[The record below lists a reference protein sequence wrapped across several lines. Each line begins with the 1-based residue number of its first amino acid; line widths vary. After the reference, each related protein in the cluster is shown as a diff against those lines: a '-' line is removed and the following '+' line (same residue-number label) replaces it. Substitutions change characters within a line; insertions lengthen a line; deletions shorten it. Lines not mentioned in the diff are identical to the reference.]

1 MIPRASH
8 RYVRVKPCPSALSV
22 RTRTLDAKMALP
34 LAVNLFLGTSASD
47 AVRLFWT
54 KKPDMIW
61 NTSLG
66 KFSFDDLL

>member
-1 MIPRASH
+1 
-8 RYVRVKPCPSALSV
+8 
-22 RTRTLDAKMALP
+22 MALP